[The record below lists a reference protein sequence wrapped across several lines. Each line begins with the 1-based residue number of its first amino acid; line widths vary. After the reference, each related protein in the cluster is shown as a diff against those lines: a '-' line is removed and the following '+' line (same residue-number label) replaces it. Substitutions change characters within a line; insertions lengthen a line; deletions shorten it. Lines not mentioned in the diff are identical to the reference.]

1 MMMRCSMSHSVL
13 VLGLLAVST
22 LAACSKDATISPES
36 KAADAA
42 VAPAAPKNL
51 DLAKAALVAA
61 KAKYARHEVVDADCA
76 PLRSLEADF
85 AKDKTPDA
93 VKTTRE
99 INVFCDIDV
108 ALEGAVKT
116 LKGDNEKLTAA
127 VKKKDRSTE
136 QMYAATVKDGCASI
150 RKQLE
155 SLAIDHID
163 GEPKVAALKAEV
175 DPICSP
181 PSDARKK

>member
-1 MMMRCSMSHSVL
+1 MAHSAL
-13 VLGLLAVST
+13 VVGLLAVFT
-22 LAACSKDATISPES
+22 LAACSKEDTTPPAS

-61 KAKYARHEVVDADCA
+61 KAKYAKHEVVDADCA
-76 PLRSLEADF
+76 PLKSLQADF
-85 AKDKTPDA
+85 AKDTSPDA
-93 VKTTRE
+93 AKTTRE

-108 ALEGAVKT
+108 GLEGAVKT
-116 LKGDNEKLTAA
+116 LEGDQEKLTAA

-163 GEPKVAALKAEV
+163 GEPKVAVLKAKV
-175 DPICSP
+175 DPICTP
-181 PSDARKK
+181 ASDANAKKK

>member
-1 MMMRCSMSHSVL
+1 MTAPRAL
-13 VLGLLAVST
+13 VIGLLALST
-22 LAACSKDATISPES
+22 LSALSALSACSKE
-36 KAADAA
+36 DAA
-42 VAPAAPKNL
+42 KPEPKAVDASVAPAAPKNL
-51 DLAKAALVAA
+51 DLAKAALVSA
-61 KAKYARHEVVDADCA
+61 KAKYAKHEVVDADCG
-76 PLRSLEADF
+76 PLKSLQADF

-93 VKTTRE
+93 LKTTRE

-108 ALEGAVKT
+108 ALEGAVTT

-127 VKKKDRSTE
+127 LKKKDRATE
-136 QMYAATVKDGCASI
+136 QMYTATVKDGCASI
-150 RKQLE
+150 KKQLE

-181 PSDARKK
+181 PSKK